1 MDGRMAGWPDGRMA
15 VPFGVGRLAEV
26 VRKFAKFAKLL
37 FSHLACV
44 SKSFF
49 PCQDQLF
56 FTTTVDS
63 SCSGSQVT
71 TEAFKALS
79 RRAVELW
86 LLGFIV
92 SPTPLESLRI
102 L

>member
-1 MDGRMAGWPDGRMA
+1 MDGRMA

-26 VRKFAKFAKLL
+26 VRKFAKFVKLL
-37 FSHLACV
+37 LSHLACL

-79 RRAVELW
+79 RRALELW
-86 LLGFIV
+86 LLGVIV
-92 SPTPLESLRI
+92 SPTPLESFRI